1 MSNWYTQ
8 DKKMDMEIYKFE
20 LGNTRLGLNEANIN
34 NFPNGDLGFNSHF
47 SNKTCDFSVQID
59 QKIENS

>member
-1 MSNWYTQ
+1 
-8 DKKMDMEIYKFE
+8 MEIYKFE